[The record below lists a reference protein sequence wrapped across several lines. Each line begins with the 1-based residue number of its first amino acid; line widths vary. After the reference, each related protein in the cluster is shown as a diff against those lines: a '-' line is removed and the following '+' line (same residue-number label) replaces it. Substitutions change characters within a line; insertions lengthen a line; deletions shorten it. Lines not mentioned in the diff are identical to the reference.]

1 MSTEISKENFAR
13 LVQQHAPQ
21 VLDFT
26 ARLLSDRREAEEVA
40 QDAFV
45 KAFRQ
50 LSSFRG
56 DSSFVT
62 WVQRIAYHEAID
74 HLRQRAPY
82 MVDISEVAAISD
94 DEELSTGRDCNA
106 TLCPTVREERI
117 LLMEETIDEL
127 PPDDQLLLHLYYYED
142 QPLRDIAYIM
152 DAEPN
157 ALAQRLHRI
166 RKRLLRMIKQKEDER
181 TER

>member
-1 MSTEISKENFAR
+1 MSTKISKEDFAR

-45 KAFRQ
+45 KVFRQ

-82 MVDISEVAAISD
+82 TVDISEVAAISD
-94 DEELSTGRDCNA
+94 DEELSTG
-106 TLCPTVREERI
+106 REERI

-157 ALAQRLHRI
+157 ALSQRLHRI

>member
-1 MSTEISKENFAR
+1 MGTKISKEDFAR

-26 ARLLSDRREAEEVA
+26 TRLLSDRREAEEVA

-45 KAFRQ
+45 KTFRQ

-82 MVDISEVAAISD
+82 TVDISEVAAISD
-94 DEELSTGRDCNA
+94 DEELSTG
-106 TLCPTVREERI
+106 REERI

>member
-1 MSTEISKENFAR
+1 MSSVISKEDFAR
-13 LVQQHAPQ
+13 LVRQHAPQ

-26 ARLLSDRREAEEVA
+26 ARLLPDRREVEEVA

-74 HLRQRAPY
+74 HLRQRTPY
-82 MVDISEVAAISD
+82 TVDISEVAAISD
-94 DEELSTGRDCNA
+94 DEELSTGC
-106 TLCPTVREERI
+106 EERI

>member
-26 ARLLSDRREAEEVA
+26 TRLLSDRREAEEVA

-82 MVDISEVAAISD
+82 MVDISEVATLSD
-94 DEELSTGRDCNA
+94 DEKNLSTGRG
-106 TLCPTVREERI
+106 ERI
-117 LLMEETIDEL
+117 LLKEETVDEL

-166 RKRLLRMIKQKEDER
+166 RKKLLRMIKQKENEQ

>member
-1 MSTEISKENFAR
+1 MSTEISKKDFAR
-13 LVQQHAPQ
+13 LVQLHAPQ

-26 ARLLSDRREAEEVA
+26 ARLLSDCREAEEVA

-74 HLRQRAPY
+74 QLRQRAPY
-82 MVDISEVAAISD
+82 TVDISEVAAISD
-94 DEELSTGRDCNA
+94 DEELSTGR
-106 TLCPTVREERI
+106 EERI
-117 LLMEETIDEL
+117 ALMEEAIDDL
-127 PPDDQLLLHLYYYED
+127 PNDEQLLIHLYYYED

-152 DAEPN
+152 DVEPN

-166 RKRLLRMIKQKEDER
+166 RKKLLRTIKQKENEQADR
-181 TER
+181 

>member
-1 MSTEISKENFAR
+1 M
-13 LVQQHAPQ
+13 
-21 VLDFT
+21 
-26 ARLLSDRREAEEVA
+26 
-40 QDAFV
+40 
-45 KAFRQ
+45 
-50 LSSFRG
+50 
-56 DSSFVT
+56 T
-62 WVQRIAYHEAID
+62 WVQRIAYHKAID

-82 MVDISEVAAISD
+82 MVDNSEVAAISD
-94 DEELSTGRDCNA
+94 DEELSTG
-106 TLCPTVREERI
+106 REERI

>member
-1 MSTEISKENFAR
+1 MSTGISKENFAR

-26 ARLLSDRREAEEVA
+26 TRLLSDRREAEEVA

-82 MVDISEVAAISD
+82 MVDISEVATLSD
-94 DEELSTGRDCNA
+94 DEEDLSTG
-106 TLCPTVREERI
+106 REERI
-117 LLMEETIDEL
+117 LLMEEAIDDL
-127 PPDDQLLLHLYYYED
+127 PPGDQLLLHLYYYED

-166 RKRLLRMIKQKEDER
+166 RKKLLRMIKQKENEQ

>member
-1 MSTEISKENFAR
+1 M
-13 LVQQHAPQ
+13 
-21 VLDFT
+21 
-26 ARLLSDRREAEEVA
+26 
-40 QDAFV
+40 
-45 KAFRQ
+45 
-50 LSSFRG
+50 
-56 DSSFVT
+56 T

-74 HLRQRAPY
+74 HLRQRTPY
-82 MVDISEVAAISD
+82 TVDISEVAAISD

>member
-1 MSTEISKENFAR
+1 MGTKISKEDFAR

-26 ARLLSDRREAEEVA
+26 GRLLSDRREAEEVA

-74 HLRQRAPY
+74 HLRQRTPY
-82 MVDISEVAAISD
+82 TVDISEVAAISD
-94 DEELSTGRDCNA
+94 DEELSTG
-106 TLCPTVREERI
+106 REERI

-142 QPLRDIAYIM
+142 QPLRDIAYTM